1 MPPQRIEKT
10 DYCTKYDDAGII
22 QKYSNDYLKLAPLTA
37 EQLQQLSLKETDIK
51 NAVEENMAAFITQGV
66 TDESWDAF
74 MKLFEGMDVAGY
86 VKVYQDAIDQMDI
99 R

>member
-1 MPPQRIEKT
+1 MGGEE
-10 DYCTKYDDAGII
+10 DAPGPVRR
-22 QKYSNDYLKLAPLTA
+22 QGA